1 MVDPGHVFRRAFS
14 WLPSQ
19 FASQSDAP
27 VGPRQFG
34 STEHLSTEAVAAFVD
49 GELRMTAH
57 LRAAHH
63 LSLCPQCA
71 TEVEAQRQARA
82 ALRDSCPIVV
92 PSSLLGM
99 LSQIPHHAPPE
110 PPGRPSEGATPGSA
124 HPADTGALDAE
135 RDGQGGGQ
143 PDDPWRDPSAAAAL
157 GTPALARVAP
167 APSNA
172 AMGKLG
178 VRDVLFGGRVSY
190 VALAV
195 LAITALGIGLAGGRG
210 CRPKGRG
217 GQAVTPSRVT
227 LE

>member
-14 WLPSQ
+14 WLPAQS
-19 FASQSDAP
+19 ASKSEEP

-71 TEVEAQRQARA
+71 TEVEAQRQART

-99 LSQIPHHAPPE
+99 LSQIPHHAPPQ
-110 PPGRPSEGATPGSA
+110 PPEQTDQPQL
-124 HPADTGALDAE
+124 AD
-135 RDGQGGGQ
+135 
-143 PDDPWRDPSAAAAL
+143 
-157 GTPALARVAP
+157 GTPR
-167 APSNA
+167 
-172 AMGKLG
+172 
-178 VRDVLFGGRVSY
+178 
-190 VALAV
+190 
-195 LAITALGIGLAGGRG
+195 
-210 CRPKGRG
+210 
-217 GQAVTPSRVT
+217 SRRKRR
-227 LE
+227 